1 MKKSLRNLN
10 TRYILIAVIVLIVLI
25 CSIPYINSKK
35 SNEYDFGTDHNKE
48 YIEQFIQRYNEKN
61 PESSFDLYKKTTDLG
76 WKRYYQTDNKINIE
90 IIANNDKKAI
100 ITVDTYED
108 KTELGKLFCSILAMF
123 VSNTNLDS
131 VWAELTSEDHKE
143 MEYQGTKLTYN
154 DSGELEVLG
163 RTHYKWV
170 KIEANQN

>member
-10 TRYILIAVIVLIVLI
+10 TRYILIAVIVLIVLV
-25 CSIPYINSKK
+25 CSIPYINREKPSPQYIDQRQEKI
-35 SNEYDFGTDHNKE
+35 ERFIEDFNK
-48 YIEQFIQRYNEKN
+48 KN
-61 PESSFDLYKKTTDLG
+61 PEYSFNSEEITKTISWKYNIHNKK
-76 WKRYYQTDNKINIE
+76 KQNIE
-90 IIANNDKKAI
+90 IISSTENKFI

-123 VSNTNLDS
+123 VSNANLDS
-131 VWAELTSEDHKE
+131 VWSELTSEDHKE

-154 DSGELEVLG
+154 DSGEQEVLG
-163 RTHYKWV
+163 KAHYKWA